1 MLVPKPELGNERFF
15 HITKVLQIIMYCSG
29 KACFVTTRGEHSRF
43 FVAIHGGQDDTTL
56 SGLTLRQRFIKT
68 WRKSQK
74 IRHAPYSGT
83 NIFAFAKIQAGSG
96 LQPEPMSL
104 CV

>member
-56 SGLTLRQRFIKT
+56 SGLTLRQRFIKHGGVT
-68 WRKSQK
+68 KNQACTLLGNEHFCFCKNPGRF
-74 IRHAPYSGT
+74 R
-83 NIFAFAKIQAGSG
+83 FAT
-96 LQPEPMSL
+96 
-104 CV
+104 